1 MTLLKVQTEP
11 DRATITINLEHVV
24 SFYKRS
30 TSVAVY
36 MSTGLMYDLMID
48 YDYFQMMMREASK
61 RYTNVTN
68 Q

>member
-1 MTLLKVQTEP
+1 MTLLKVQTTP

-48 YDYFQMMMREASK
+48 YTHFEMLMKETSGRVI
-61 RYTNVTN
+61 NLTN